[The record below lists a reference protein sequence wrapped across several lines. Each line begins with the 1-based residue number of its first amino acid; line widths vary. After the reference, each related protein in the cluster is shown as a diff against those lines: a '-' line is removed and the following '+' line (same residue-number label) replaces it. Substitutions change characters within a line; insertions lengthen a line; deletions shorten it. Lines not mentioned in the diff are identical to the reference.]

1 MPLGLA
7 QHLLVAADRCGL
19 DRLKMMYERK
29 LAIGIRVGMV
39 ATTLAL
45 AEQENCSRL
54 NTKCIE
60 FIAGGSWLQAPGC
73 EQPPPLV
80 PTEFLKAA
88 YGKKRSRSPDAN

>member
-1 MPLGLA
+1 MLRKATMPLGLA

-60 FIAGGSWLQAPGC
+60 FIAGGSCKNLDAV
-73 EQPPPLV
+73 LA
-80 PTEFLKAA
+80 TEGYKHLAVSNP
-88 YGKKRSRSPDAN
+88 RP